1 MVLDLKGEPRVRP
14 SPCLTRRG
22 QSRARRAK
30 RSVMCMAKVRIYDL
44 AKELAVT
51 PKDILEMLTSI
62 GVANKVASSSV
73 EDTAARSLRQL
84 VANRNNPEPE
94 PEAPQE
100 VKPVVPAK
108 FGAFQRGAFRGRTTE
123 EISDAAPESD
133 VQGDVPEVEEGA
145 PEAPPA
151 PSAPAIVNPPI
162 VNPVVAADAPSAAP
176 PSNSTAPRPAPGGG
190 NRPAPSGPN
199 RGGSAPNRPAPTPG
213 LINGKPIVNPP
224 VLGVNGQPIVNP
236 PIPGA
241 GAPTTSSNFAMGSRD
256 RRAMKSGKYR
266 GNRGEGGPRFG
277 DKDFRVETTTAN
289 TGQGDKLVLSGPVTV
304 NDLAGMV
311 NKPVNELV
319 KALFSMSIMRSANQP
334 LEVDVASVLAARYG
348 YSVEKELNRSEALV
362 METEDHG
369 SLVSVPPVV
378 TIMGH
383 VDHGKT
389 SLLDKIRN
397 ARVQAKEAGG
407 ITQRIGAY
415 ETVHNGERI
424 VFLDT
429 PGHEAF
435 TRMRARGAHVTDI
448 AVLVVAADDGVMPQT
463 REAIDHARAAKVP
476 IIVAMNKIDRAEAD
490 PDRILGQLAEVGL
503 IPESYGGDVT
513 VVPVSAK
520 TGEGVEELLDI
531 ILLLAE
537 IQELKAKADGPATGT
552 IIEARQDPQR
562 GPVATVLLQSGTL
575 KTGSHVVVGEAYGRV
590 RAMLDYNGKPLMEA
604 GPKTPVFITGLSGV
618 PHTSDTLIV
627 VDGAREAREQAEAF
641 GAESNEGKQIGQGRD
656 LNDLMARIQDGNV
669 KELNLIVKADG
680 QGSVEALC
688 SSLEKLAHEEVR
700 ARIITR
706 GVGGVTESDV
716 MLAAASEAI
725 IIAFSVNVDNAAQS
739 LAEREKVTISTHNVI
754 YAAIDEVKAGLEGM
768 LTPMFNEVYM
778 GEAEIKDTFK
788 STKAG
793 SIAGCY
799 VSDGKLIAGATMKIQ
814 RNKKQ
819 IFEGKIDSLRH
830 FKSEIKEMTAGQ
842 ECGVSSTRFND
853 FQVGDIIQCFTK
865 ERIKRTI
872 D

>member
-1 MVLDLKGEPRVRP
+1 
-14 SPCLTRRG
+14 
-22 QSRARRAK
+22 
-30 RSVMCMAKVRIYDL
+30 MAKVRIYDI
-44 AKELAVT
+44 AKELAVS
-51 PKDILEMLTSI
+51 PKEILDMLNSI

-84 VANRNNPEPE
+84 VANRNAPEPVVE
-94 PEAPQE
+94 TPVE
-100 VKPVVPAK
+100 VKPVAPAK
-108 FGAFQRGAFRGRTTE
+108 FGNFQRNDFRGRPADE
-123 EISDAAPESD
+123 NENGEVADGAEAPVSD
-133 VQGDVPEVEEGA
+133 
-145 PEAPPA
+145 APPA
-151 PSAPAIVNPPI
+151 QSAPGAGAIVNPVVNPIVNPI
-162 VNPVVAADAPSAAP
+162 VNPVAPGAGASAAP
-176 PSNSTAPRPAPGGG
+176 AANGGASNGSAAPARPQSSGYQGNRPQGGGG
-190 NRPAPSGPN
+190 NRGGSGPN
-199 RGGSAPNRPAPTPG
+199 RGNSSNNRPQSPAPATGTAGAAPTPA
-213 LINGKPIVNPP
+213 
-224 VLGVNGQPIVNP
+224 LGINGQPIVNP
-236 PIPGA
+236 PVPGA
-241 GAPTTSSNFAMGSRD
+241 NGIVNPIVNPTPAAGGFAMGSRD

-266 GNRGEGGPRFG
+266 GGRGDSGPRFG
-277 DKDFRVETTTAN
+277 DKDFRVETESAN
-289 TGQGDKLVLSGPVTV
+289 TGDGDKIVLSGPVTV
-304 NDLAGMV
+304 SDLADMV
-311 NKPVNELV
+311 KKPVNELV
-319 KALFSMSIMRSANQP
+319 KALFAMSIMRSANQL

-348 YSVEKELNRSEALV
+348 FAVEKELNRSEALV

-369 SLVSVPPVV
+369 TLVSVPPVV

-415 ETVHNGERI
+415 ETIHNGERI

-476 IIVAMNKIDRAEAD
+476 IIVALNKMDRAEAD

-503 IPESYGGDVT
+503 IPESYGGDIT

-520 TGEGVEELLDI
+520 TGDGVQELLDI
-531 ILLLAE
+531 ILLVAE
-537 IQELKAKADGPATGT
+537 LQELKANPDGPATGT
-552 IIEARQDPQR
+552 IIEARQDTQR

-575 KTGSHVVVGEAYGRV
+575 KTGSHIVVGEVYGRV

-604 GPKTPVFITGLSGV
+604 GPKTPVFLTGLSGV
-618 PHTSDTLIV
+618 PHTSDTMRV
-627 VDGAREAREQAEAF
+627 VDGAREAREQADAF
-641 GAESNEGKQIGQGRD
+641 RDESNEGKQIGQGRS
-656 LNDLMARIQDGNV
+656 LNDLMARIQEGNI

-700 ARIITR
+700 ARIIAR

-716 MLAAASEAI
+716 MLASASEAI
-725 IIAFSVNVDNAAQS
+725 IIAFSVNVDGAAQS
-739 LAEREKVTISTHNVI
+739 LADREKVEISQHSVI
-754 YAAIDEVKAGLEGM
+754 YAAIDEVKSGLEGM

-778 GEAEIKDTFK
+778 GQAEIKNTFK

-799 VSDGKLIAGATMKIQ
+799 VSDGKLIAGAIMKIQ
-814 RNKKQ
+814 RNKRQ